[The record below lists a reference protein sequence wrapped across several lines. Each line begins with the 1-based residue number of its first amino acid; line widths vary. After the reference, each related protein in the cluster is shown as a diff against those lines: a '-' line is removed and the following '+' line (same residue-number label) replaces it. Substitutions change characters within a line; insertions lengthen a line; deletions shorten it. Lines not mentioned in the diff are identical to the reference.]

1 MPGAVPGQQGNATM
15 ATYTLINP
23 NPSLI
28 GDLAFDP
35 PPTEAWERL
44 SEQISEMNEDADR
57 AGYANW
63 GSASTTLTM
72 FGLTGAPPSPVY
84 VNMQAGNDT
93 LTLQNTGDDIAY
105 MGSGNDKAFGGIG
118 ADTLYGGSG
127 TDFLYGEAGNDTLYG
142 GSGGDELRGGADAD
156 TLYGGSG
163 VDLLLGGAGADVLY
177 GGVDN
182 DTLYGDGDGAT
193 QTTGGRDVLN
203 GGFGNDTLYGGFGA
217 DTLFG
222 NAGADTFA
230 FQSASD
236 LGYGHTDVIRDFS
249 RTEGDRINLSGIDA
263 NTTLAGNQAFRFV
276 TGPSETAGDMWLGEV
291 INGRQHV
298 YMNLDGVRT
307 DLSPFA
313 ADIDLIVEFN
323 DPTMTSLSVADF
335 FR

>member
-1 MPGAVPGQQGNATM
+1 M

-127 TDFLYGEAGNDTLYG
+127 
-142 GSGGDELRGGADAD
+142 GDELRGGADAD

-163 VDLLLGGAGADVLY
+163 VDLLFGGAGADVLY

-230 FQSASD
+230 FQSAAD